1 MHFEKQCVQGLDLRA
16 GKELQKPMGLWLVLL
31 VVGSN
36 QQVLGFLGESVT
48 LSPAL
53 DVTQR
58 NISSIKWLILSNDT
72 WIATYQGGITNT
84 NHFWQYRGRL
94 NLDISSGVC
103 VCTVYLKWLDP
114 LNVTDLILI
123 KNICT
128 DRETYFEKLFIKAST
143 KLLML
148 YIKVTKEIN
157 CIHYNRRVSSSIT
170 LMCCLIL
177 FSRF

>member
-72 WIATYQGGITNT
+72 WIATYQGGKTKT

-94 NLDISSGVC
+94 HLDISSGVC
-103 VCTVYLKWLDP
+103 MCVVYSISQMVGQGL
-114 LNVTDLILI
+114 T
-123 KNICT
+123 
-128 DRETYFEKLFIKAST
+128 LFRLWI
-143 KLLML
+143 
-148 YIKVTKEIN
+148 
-157 CIHYNRRVSSSIT
+157 
-170 LMCCLIL
+170 
-177 FSRF
+177 